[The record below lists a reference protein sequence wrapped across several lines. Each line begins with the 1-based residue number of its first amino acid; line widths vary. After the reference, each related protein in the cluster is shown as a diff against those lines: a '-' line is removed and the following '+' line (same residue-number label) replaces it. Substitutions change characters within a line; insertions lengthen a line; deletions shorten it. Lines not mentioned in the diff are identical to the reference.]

1 MKRKLAV
8 VVLAILAAGCSPDKA
23 TKAER
28 VKEGVP
34 TGDDY
39 HSTVLRS
46 RERATRS
53 LEKTNETRKQ
63 QVKEELEFSS
73 KPGAPTPRAA
83 TADPTP

>member
-1 MKRKLAV
+1 MKRQLAI
-8 VVLAILAAGCSPDKA
+8 VVLAMLSAGCSPDKA

-63 QVKEELEFSS
+63 QVREELEFSS
-73 KPGAPTPRAA
+73 KPGTPTPRAA
-83 TADPTP
+83 ADPTP